1 MAYIEDLVQ
10 ALDARIEAL
19 NAEIASL
26 EEARSAMIASGGAA
40 EAVPQPRNNSTLRRP
55 SRRRH
60 RVLGPEAAE
69 RILAEGDGL
78 SAADVASYAGARRDQ
93 VLRVLRDLEAARR
106 ARRTGHGR
114 GTRWHLMTDEDWIL
128 ERAQELAGRRRGK

>member
-40 EAVPQPRNNSTLRRP
+40 EAVPRPRKNSTLRRP

-60 RVLGPEAAE
+60 RVLGPEEAE
-69 RILAEGDGL
+69 RIIAEGDGL
-78 SAADVASYAGARRDQ
+78 SAAEVASYAGARRDQ

-114 GTRWHLMTDEDWIL
+114 GTRWHLMTAEDWIL
-128 ERAQELAGRRRGK
+128 ERAQELAGRRRGN

>member
-1 MAYIEDLVQ
+1 MAYIEQLVR
-10 ALDARIEAL
+10 ALDARIEAV

-26 EEARSAMIASGGAA
+26 EEARAALIASGAAA
-40 EAVPQPRNNSTLRRP
+40 EAVPQSRTNRTLRRTA
-55 SRRRH
+55 SRRH
-60 RVLGPEAAE
+60 GVLGPEAAE

-78 SAADVASYAGARRDQ
+78 SAADVARYGGARRDQ
-93 VLRVLRDLEAARR
+93 VLRLLRDLEGTRR

-128 ERAQELAGRRRGK
+128 ERAQELAGRRRDK